1 MDRSRGAMQRELTE
15 PRPAMDIHPVIIDG
29 RKRSGLPVGPAA
41 LPDNRLAEL
50 LGGLTLGELE
60 SWLLWERAPRGGLHR
75 DDGDSGGDD
84 AGVWARRPPCGAG
97 TARAAP
103 RSLDKR
109 VVHMALSRSRV
120 LPDPYQ
126 PLAAPWPLPRP
137 LRGDAVGCKG
147 VDRAPVATCPQV
159 TARCSAPQPPLAPP
173 AGAITQAGGPLRGCA
188 FGGDVAHRGDGG
200 GGGWRPQREPCWQRD
215 GDRGGAGCASG
226 GADMGGGGGREGGRS
241 PGDSLDPDGC
251 GWLRK
256 SSSLDSSLC
265 RVAVDSHGG
274 YGEAGKPKL
283 KRKVSWG
290 AADKR
295 HCQAKRFEGDV
306 VRWAQQRLSH
316 RSRRSRSAGASPLS
330 SSARPRSVALNWPPP
345 EEMTQQMRDLQF
357 SSPAGGCGP
366 VASTVAPA
374 ASGGG
379 GGGPLNLAP
388 QASRR
393 SDGASPSAAK
403 RLYRNLSD
411 KLRGAGG
418 SGSDEAC
425 AVHTRSERE
434 RERDR
439 QQRKSA
445 SLPNL
450 QCGEA
455 LLAAVE
461 QQDMEGVRLLL
472 DRFSPD
478 ELDLNTPNSEGLVPL
493 DIASMTNNVPMA
505 RMLLRAGAR
514 ESPHFVSLESR
525 AQHLSALAREAEQ
538 RVGELAA
545 QLINEPAGCDA
556 CERQRQLAAWEWR
569 HRLYKRMQTGFEHA
583 RTPDAPTHVQLCVTG
598 SHTLTVSFQ
607 EPLLINAAIV
617 TKYKVE
623 WSSSSSS
630 SQSFAPPSGDCVL
643 EDLRVLKCSISNL
656 PSGVP
661 CYVRVSAY
669 NMKGWGPPQC
679 SVPAFAIPS
688 NWRELECLPARSRDR
703 TEALDQLLRQLKL
716 TWQWGD
722 TQANAKLQ
730 AAGRKHS
737 VSKSLKHLFHS
748 NTKFVKS
755 MKRGLY
761 LASVFFDGDSVL
773 VTQEDQLPVLEV
785 DDSCSSSISQDFLWF
800 AKVSCMWDDV
810 DWLRHRVMSSL
821 SSCSSALQARQ
832 KILVAV
838 SHMQAALGVSDLGR
852 AYLEPLK
859 DRHGNAVL
867 LTLREVSEP
876 LQHAPGGLR
885 WQPVSRL
892 LSQRKSLSTPEE
904 PSALEALIITLQ
916 EKVSYQRMSSQLL
929 EPGLYLGYLKLC
941 SSVEQIKVLVTQK
954 MPNMLC
960 HSKIRDNPNVSREEW
975 AWLRSVGGPGPAA
988 WRGEGHEAGPQAVFQ
1003 QQLTAAVPALLTR
1016 INVSLQQARD
1026 FRVYTQEVLELSH
1039 GVSFL
1044 LLMPPAHA
1052 VCTAPGQNP
1061 YTPHAGFLTLPL
1073 QIFELVHFWRY
1084 SPSFLGRYCRLSARL
1099 ELESLLSQQAL
1110 REALSDDELLV
1121 AKQRQQQV
1129 ADFTQQ
1135 VDEVWREARWLMD
1148 ALQHARYKHPPG
1160 CGSVPLQLALR
1171 RPGDGGAP
1179 DGHRRRRDAAD
1190 DGDGGD
1196 GGEAG
1201 DDGGEDDAEEAA
1213 AKIPPGAKP
1222 PPPSSSSSSSLH
1234 LDFLPSPA
1242 PSPEPPRR
1250 LKRSDRHVF
1259 SDEESSSEVFL
1270 PTDSDYESSSALSPR
1285 ELDLVLE
1292 CSPGGG
1298 RRRHGGGRRGGE
1310 RRRRRV
1316 EERRRRGERRRW
1328 RRRRRRV
1335 RRQRRRRRGR
1345 RRRRQGPGRAARPRA
1360 PAPLVRVPERGPEA
1374 VAHAQ
1379 RPRRGGPGRVAPRAA
1394 PLARRRGRGPRRL
1407 RDRPAGPLRRP
1418 GPGGGRRLGG
1428 ARLQVG
1434 WERRSGR
1441 RPPRPQKP
1449 KPRLPRARELVE
1461 GSLRSWRA
1469 ADGLELEPVG
1479 HRAGQRFGPVHGT
1492 GQQEQA
1498 GPSRAVGVRSCPR
1511 GHHGPRGR
1519 QGQDSSVAGGRRSP
1533 REA

>member
-1 MDRSRGAMQRELTE
+1 MLMAE
-15 PRPAMDIHPVIIDG
+15 DIT
-29 RKRSGLPVGPAA
+29 K
-41 LPDNRLAEL
+41 
-50 LGGLTLGELE
+50 
-60 SWLLWERAPRGGLHR
+60 
-75 DDGDSGGDD
+75 
-84 AGVWARRPPCGAG
+84 CG
-97 TARAAP
+97 RAAP
-103 RSLDKR
+103 DAEPGVPSENNERDGSSESPNPRTSHLLACAELKGPAFDKR
-109 VVHMALSRSRV
+109 ADAAKRELEPVNYRPRERADHSVTRPVQVHESEFVSCRKCLRALS
-120 LPDPYQ
+120 
-126 PLAAPWPLPRP
+126 
-137 LRGDAVGCKG
+137 K
-147 VDRAPVATCPQV
+147 
-159 TARCSAPQPPLAPP
+159 
-173 AGAITQAGGPLRGCA
+173 
-188 FGGDVAHRGDGG
+188 
-200 GGGWRPQREPCWQRD
+200 
-215 GDRGGAGCASG
+215 
-226 GADMGGGGGREGGRS
+226 
-241 PGDSLDPDGC
+241 
-251 GWLRK
+251 
-256 SSSLDSSLC
+256 
-265 RVAVDSHGG
+265 
-274 YGEAGKPKL
+274 
-283 KRKVSWG
+283 
-290 AADKR
+290 
-295 HCQAKRFEGDV
+295 FEGDV

-630 SQSFAPPSGDCVL
+630 QSFAPPSGDCVL

-916 EKVSYQRMSSQLL
+916 EKLSYQRMSSQLL

-1160 CGSVPLQLALR
+1160 CGS
-1171 RPGDGGAP
+1171 
-1179 DGHRRRRDAAD
+1179 
-1190 DGDGGD
+1190 
-1196 GGEAG
+1196 
-1201 DDGGEDDAEEAA
+1201 AA

-1298 RRRHGGGRRGGE
+1298 GGGTGGGGAGGSAGDVAWRSAGGAGSAGGGVAGAGGFGGNGGDGGAGGAGGRGPDVLRDHERRPRSCVFPSGGPRPSRTRSGPAGAARDASPPAPRPSPAAEAAGHDGCATARRGRSVDRGPAEAAASEVPGSKTRVSPEGGGHRARLSGPPPEELARDEVPNPAATVLRVYPQYPTGLHREAYVNLAVSRRTTAGEVTQLVLREVSRAAAAAAAEATRTPGAACASSSSASSSCCSEEPRNFSLVASAGGRERWLPDDARPLELPGPWGGGRLS
-1310 RRRRRV
+1310 V
-1316 EERRRRGERRRW
+1316 
-1328 RRRRRRV
+1328 
-1335 RRQRRRRRGR
+1335 
-1345 RRRRQGPGRAARPRA
+1345 
-1360 PAPLVRVPERGPEA
+1360 
-1374 VAHAQ
+1374 
-1379 RPRRGGPGRVAPRAA
+1379 
-1394 PLARRRGRGPRRL
+1394 RL
-1407 RDRPAGPLRRP
+1407 RELAPF
-1418 GPGGGRRLGG
+1418 GGG
-1428 ARLQVG
+1428 
-1434 WERRSGR
+1434 
-1441 RPPRPQKP
+1441 
-1449 KPRLPRARELVE
+1449 
-1461 GSLRSWRA
+1461 A
-1469 ADGLELEPVG
+1469 AGE
-1479 HRAGQRFGPVHGT
+1479 
-1492 GQQEQA
+1492 QQN
-1498 GPSRAVGVRSCPR
+1498 RITRV
-1511 GHHGPRGR
+1511 
-1519 QGQDSSVAGGRRSP
+1519 
-1533 REA
+1533 

>member
-1 MDRSRGAMQRELTE
+1 MIGESTADLGRQHFEDLEDLEAMQRELTE

-29 RKRSGLPVGPAA
+29 RKRSTLPVGPAT

-60 SWLLWERAPRGGLHR
+60 SWLLWERAPRGGGGSGGELHR
-75 DDGDSGGDD
+75 DDGGGGDD
-84 AGVWARRPPCGAG
+84 VSVWAHRPPCGAG

-147 VDRAPVATCPQV
+147 VDRAPVVTCPQV
-159 TARCSAPQPPLAPP
+159 TARCSAPP
-173 AGAITQAGGPLRGCA
+173 AGAIAQAGGPLRGCA
-188 FGGDVAHRGDGG
+188 SGGDVAHRGDGG
-200 GGGWRPQREPCWQRD
+200 RGGWRPQREPCWHQD
-215 GDRGGAGCASG
+215 GGGGGAGCGSG
-226 GADMGGGGGREGGRS
+226 GADMGGGGGGRS
-241 PGDSLDPDGC
+241 AGDSLDPDGC

-265 RVAVDSHGG
+265 RVAADSHGG

-316 RSRRSRSAGASPLS
+316 RSHRSRSAGASPL

-374 ASGGG
+374 TSGGG
-379 GGGPLNLAP
+379 GGAGGPLNLAP
-388 QASRR
+388 QAARR

-418 SGSDEAC
+418 GGGGSDEAC
-425 AVHTRSERE
+425 AVHTRS
-434 RERDR
+434 ERDR

-538 RVGELAA
+538 RVGDLAA

-598 SHTLTVSFQ
+598 SHTLAVSFQ

-623 WSSSSSS
+623 WSSSS
-630 SQSFAPPSGDCVL
+630 QNFAPPSGDCVL

-722 TQANAKLQ
+722 TQANPKLQ

-748 NTKFVKS
+748 NTKFVKT

-975 AWLRSVGGPGPAA
+975 AWLRSVGGPGPVVWRAA
-988 WRGEGHEAGPQAVFQ
+988 GHEEGPQGVFQ
-1003 QQLTAAVPALLTR
+1003 QQLTAAVQALLAR
-1016 INVSLQQARD
+1016 INVSVQQARD

-1129 ADFTQQ
+1129 ADFTQ
-1135 VDEVWREARWLMD
+1135 V
-1148 ALQHARYKHPPG
+1148 
-1160 CGSVPLQLALR
+1160 
-1171 RPGDGGAP
+1171 
-1179 DGHRRRRDAAD
+1179 
-1190 DGDGGD
+1190 
-1196 GGEAG
+1196 
-1201 DDGGEDDAEEAA
+1201 
-1213 AKIPPGAKP
+1213 
-1222 PPPSSSSSSSLH
+1222 
-1234 LDFLPSPA
+1234 
-1242 PSPEPPRR
+1242 
-1250 LKRSDRHVF
+1250 
-1259 SDEESSSEVFL
+1259 
-1270 PTDSDYESSSALSPR
+1270 
-1285 ELDLVLE
+1285 
-1292 CSPGGG
+1292 
-1298 RRRHGGGRRGGE
+1298 
-1310 RRRRRV
+1310 
-1316 EERRRRGERRRW
+1316 
-1328 RRRRRRV
+1328 
-1335 RRQRRRRRGR
+1335 
-1345 RRRRQGPGRAARPRA
+1345 
-1360 PAPLVRVPERGPEA
+1360 
-1374 VAHAQ
+1374 
-1379 RPRRGGPGRVAPRAA
+1379 
-1394 PLARRRGRGPRRL
+1394 
-1407 RDRPAGPLRRP
+1407 RPAG
-1418 GPGGGRRLGG
+1418 
-1428 ARLQVG
+1428 
-1434 WERRSGR
+1434 
-1441 RPPRPQKP
+1441 
-1449 KPRLPRARELVE
+1449 
-1461 GSLRSWRA
+1461 
-1469 ADGLELEPVG
+1469 G
-1479 HRAGQRFGPVHGT
+1479 HGISHR
-1492 GQQEQA
+1492 
-1498 GPSRAVGVRSCPR
+1498 
-1511 GHHGPRGR
+1511 
-1519 QGQDSSVAGGRRSP
+1519 
-1533 REA
+1533 

>member
-1 MDRSRGAMQRELTE
+1 
-15 PRPAMDIHPVIIDG
+15 
-29 RKRSGLPVGPAA
+29 
-41 LPDNRLAEL
+41 
-50 LGGLTLGELE
+50 
-60 SWLLWERAPRGGLHR
+60 
-75 DDGDSGGDD
+75 
-84 AGVWARRPPCGAG
+84 
-97 TARAAP
+97 
-103 RSLDKR
+103 
-109 VVHMALSRSRV
+109 
-120 LPDPYQ
+120 
-126 PLAAPWPLPRP
+126 
-137 LRGDAVGCKG
+137 
-147 VDRAPVATCPQV
+147 
-159 TARCSAPQPPLAPP
+159 
-173 AGAITQAGGPLRGCA
+173 
-188 FGGDVAHRGDGG
+188 
-200 GGGWRPQREPCWQRD
+200 
-215 GDRGGAGCASG
+215 
-226 GADMGGGGGREGGRS
+226 
-241 PGDSLDPDGC
+241 
-251 GWLRK
+251 
-256 SSSLDSSLC
+256 
-265 RVAVDSHGG
+265 
-274 YGEAGKPKL
+274 
-283 KRKVSWG
+283 
-290 AADKR
+290 
-295 HCQAKRFEGDV
+295 
-306 VRWAQQRLSH
+306 
-316 RSRRSRSAGASPLS
+316 
-330 SSARPRSVALNWPPP
+330 
-345 EEMTQQMRDLQF
+345 MTQQMRDLQF

-623 WSSSSSS
+623 WSSSSS

-916 EKVSYQRMSSQLL
+916 EKLSYQRMSSQLL

-1298 RRRHGGGRRGGE
+1298 GGGTGGGGAGGSAGDVAWRSAGGAGSAGGGVAGAGGFGGNGGDGGAGGAGGRGPDVLRDHERRPRSCVFPSGGPRPSRTRSGPAGAARDASPPAPRPSPAAEAAGHDGCATARRGRSVDRGPAEAAASEVPGSKWGGRGGAGGGHRVPKSQSLGFRGPGSSSRGRYGAGGQRMAWSSSLSVTEPVNGLDRSTGRGSRSKQGPREQSASEAARADTTAHGGDRARTRVSPEGGGHRARLSGPPPEELARDEVPNPAATVLRVYPQYPTGLHREAYVNLAVSRRTTAGEVTQLVLREVSRAAAAAAAEATRTPGAACASSSSASSSCCSEEPRNFSLVASAGGRERWLPDDARPLELPGPWGGGRLS
-1310 RRRRRV
+1310 V
-1316 EERRRRGERRRW
+1316 
-1328 RRRRRRV
+1328 
-1335 RRQRRRRRGR
+1335 
-1345 RRRRQGPGRAARPRA
+1345 
-1360 PAPLVRVPERGPEA
+1360 
-1374 VAHAQ
+1374 
-1379 RPRRGGPGRVAPRAA
+1379 
-1394 PLARRRGRGPRRL
+1394 RL
-1407 RDRPAGPLRRP
+1407 RELAPF
-1418 GPGGGRRLGG
+1418 GGG
-1428 ARLQVG
+1428 
-1434 WERRSGR
+1434 
-1441 RPPRPQKP
+1441 
-1449 KPRLPRARELVE
+1449 
-1461 GSLRSWRA
+1461 A
-1469 ADGLELEPVG
+1469 AGE
-1479 HRAGQRFGPVHGT
+1479 
-1492 GQQEQA
+1492 QQN
-1498 GPSRAVGVRSCPR
+1498 RITRV
-1511 GHHGPRGR
+1511 
-1519 QGQDSSVAGGRRSP
+1519 
-1533 REA
+1533 